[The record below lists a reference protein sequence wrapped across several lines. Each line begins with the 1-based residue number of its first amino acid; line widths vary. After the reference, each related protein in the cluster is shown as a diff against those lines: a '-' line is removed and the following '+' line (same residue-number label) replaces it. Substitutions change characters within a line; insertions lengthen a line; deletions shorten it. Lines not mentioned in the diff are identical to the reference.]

1 MKNFKIRRDAIQEML
16 QIGTIKGS
24 TSILKFINLLS
35 VSTTVKKRIIIDLKC
50 VNLFEKNFK
59 TLTTGKCFRIIWRE
73 MEDICLNLI

>member
-1 MKNFKIRRDAIQEML
+1 ML

-24 TSILKFINLLS
+24 TSILKVINLHS
-35 VSTTVKKRIIIDLKC
+35 VSTTVKKRIIIDLKY